1 MFQKRFYY
9 LVKFQFLGYRFHG
22 WQKQPNTKTLQLMI
36 DKTLRYILKNQSFKT
51 LAASRTDAKVSAQEA
66 AFELFLK
73 DEPIKVAYF

>member
-22 WQKQPNTKTLQLMI
+22 WQKQPNTKTLHLMI
-36 DKTLRYILKNQSFKT
+36 DKTLRYILQNQSFKT

-66 AFELFLK
+66 ALS
-73 DEPIKVAYF
+73 YF